1 MYYSKDAT
9 LMLQKYTY
17 ISTVE
22 KDNFIVI
29 TREMLYHESMTN
41 NNFNLSIKLPLTLTI
56 QGKSKAQWHKMRK
69 IKPEMNFQTF
79 H

>member
-56 QGKSKAQWHKMRK
+56 
-69 IKPEMNFQTF
+69 
-79 H
+79 